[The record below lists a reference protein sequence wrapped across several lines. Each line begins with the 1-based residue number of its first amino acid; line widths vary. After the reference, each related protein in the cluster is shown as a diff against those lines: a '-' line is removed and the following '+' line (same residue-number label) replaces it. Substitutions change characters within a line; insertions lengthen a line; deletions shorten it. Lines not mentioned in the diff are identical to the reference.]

1 LPEVKDL
8 QNGGRVGKVKR
19 FLERWLRISS
29 LDFRVPAHSKTL
41 LYTLGGI
48 TFVGLILLFLTG
60 LILSQFFNPQ
70 TDMAN
75 KSVHYIM
82 DKVPG
87 GGWIRSLHYWTAQA
101 MVVCMLAHLLRVFIT
116 GAYKFPRILTWYTGV
131 ALFFTI
137 TMLSFFSGTVIK
149 WDQEGYEAL
158 HHYKAVVNLLG
169 PLGALLGEGLTE
181 SISLNVRMYTF
192 HITLAPLLLIFL
204 ILCHFYLIHVFNISP
219 LPSGP
224 SGRLP
229 ELPAA
234 ELTSTFT
241 EDIKS
246 IIRSSLIFYGL
257 VAVLSAFVPAPLG
270 GEHSPVFTGAKP
282 PWVFL
287 WQYGIEHF
295 TEIPGILYSSLLL
308 LLIFLIVPWIDRGP
322 SRNPRER
329 KGVLALGT
337 ITALVLIGFTVF
349 AWVAPPE
356 VHHEGGGHH
365 MEDMPGMG
373 GGKETPSGEH
383 SDEHSHD
390 DTAAPGTNR

>member
-1 LPEVKDL
+1 MASHQPTFFSCS
-8 QNGGRVGKVKR
+8 GP
-19 FLERWLRISS
+19 F
-29 LDFRVPAHSKTL
+29 KTL

-60 LILSQFFNPQ
+60 LILAQFFNPEPEK
-70 TDMAN
+70 AN
-75 KSVHYIM
+75 QSVHYIVN
-82 DKVPG
+82 KVRG
-87 GGWIRSLHYWTAQA
+87 GEWISSLHYWTAQA
-101 MVVCMLAHLLRVFIT
+101 MVVSMLAHLLRVFIS

-131 ALFFTI
+131 ALFFTT

-158 HHYKAVVNLLG
+158 HHYKAVVGMLG
-169 PLGALLGEGLTE
+169 PLGVLFGEGLTE

-219 LPSGP
+219 LPRGP
-224 SGRLP
+224 SARLA
-229 ELPAA
+229 ELPPA

-257 VAVLSAFVPAPLG
+257 VAVLSAIVPAPLA
-270 GEHSPVFTGAKP
+270 GEHSPEFTGAKP

-308 LLIFLIVPWIDRGP
+308 LLIFLVVPWMDHSEPG
-322 SRNPRER
+322 PRER
-329 KGVLALGT
+329 KVY
-337 ITALVLIGFTVF
+337 
-349 AWVAPPE
+349 
-356 VHHEGGGHH
+356 
-365 MEDMPGMG
+365 
-373 GGKETPSGEH
+373 
-383 SDEHSHD
+383 
-390 DTAAPGTNR
+390 